1 MIVIPRLVIWQ
12 IVRTQINLSRCI
24 MSIPR
29 YVMWQ
34 MEKTQIKPLYDV
46 NSKICNLEIGRT
58 PFMMS
63 TQRYVILANGK
74 DSS

>member
-12 IVRTQINLSRCI
+12 IVRTQINPSRCI
-24 MSIPR
+24 MSR

-34 MEKTQIKPLYDV
+34 IEKTQIKPLYDV
-46 NSKICNLEIGRT
+46 NPKICNLEIGRT

-63 TQRYVILANGK
+63 SQRYVILANRKNSG
-74 DSS
+74 